1 MRQGTAEAMSAPPD
15 PAAGARGS
23 LAHARPARA
32 ARRVDAASL
41 ARAVRS
47 RANVLVTGD
56 AGAARGLFE
65 SACRE
70 GPLRVLSAENLN
82 REGVGVLSRAA
93 GPRGGWVLLEGIDAL
108 EPWAQVALLDALES
122 PAEVGSLVGIPRVIS
137 TSREDLAALVA
148 TGRFSLPLY
157 LRLSTLRMD
166 LPGAAA
172 RAPSGGPAR
181 GSVRR

>member
-32 ARRVDAASL
+32 APRVDTTSL
-41 ARAVRS
+41 ARALQS
-47 RANVLVTGD
+47 RANVLVKGD
-56 AGAARGLFE
+56 AGAARDLFE

-70 GPLRVLSAENLN
+70 GPLHVLSAEDLN
-82 REGVGVLSRAA
+82 SEGMCVLSRAA
-93 GPRGGWVLLEGIDAL
+93 GPQGGWVLLEGIEAL
-108 EPWAQVALLDALES
+108 ETWAQVALLDALES

-148 TGRFSLPLY
+148 IGRFSLPLY
-157 LRLSTLRMD
+157 LRLSTIRME
-166 LPGAAA
+166 LPGAAP
-172 RAPSGGPAR
+172 RAPSGRPAPGR
-181 GSVRR
+181 VRR